1 VTAQTTRPLVRRATG
16 ADLESL
22 GRLGALMVE
31 QHHQF
36 DERRF
41 LAPTPHTVDAY
52 AAFLGTQLDNPAAV
66 VLVAEHDAHVVGYAY
81 AAVEGYDYV
90 SLRGPA
96 ALLHDLIVDP
106 GYRGR
111 GVGEALLHA
120 TFTAL
125 VPHRVPRIVLS
136 SAERN
141 EGAQRF
147 FTRMGFR
154 RTMIEM
160 TRELDGGT

>member
-1 VTAQTTRPLVRRATG
+1 VTAQTTRPLVRRATR

-66 VLVAEHDAHVVGYAY
+66 VLVAEHDAQVVGYAY

-111 GVGEALLHA
+111 GVGEALLGA

>member
-1 VTAQTTRPLVRRATG
+1 MTAQTTRPLVRRATG

-106 GYRGR
+106 AYRGR

>member
-1 VTAQTTRPLVRRATG
+1 MAPIIRRATKR
-16 ADLESL
+16 DLESL

-36 DERRF
+36 DEKRF

-52 AAFLGTQLDNPAAV
+52 AAFLGTQLENPAAV
-66 VLVAEHDAHVVGYAY
+66 LLVVEDAARVVGYAY
-81 AAVEGYDYV
+81 AAIEGYDYV

-106 GYRGR
+106 AFRGR
-111 GVGEALLHA
+111 GAGRALLEA
-120 TFTAL
+120 TLSAL
-125 VPHRVPRIVLS
+125 AAQHVPRVVLS

-141 EGAQRF
+141 EPAQRF
-147 FTRMGFR
+147 FARMGFR
-154 RTMIEM
+154 RTMVEM
-160 TRELDGGT
+160 TRELDGETS

>member
-1 VTAQTTRPLVRRATG
+1 MTEQTTPPLVRRATR
-16 ADLESL
+16 ADLGSL

-31 QHHQF
+31 QHHRF

-41 LAPTPHTVDAY
+41 LAPTPHTVEAY

-66 VLVAEHDAHVVGYAY
+66 VLVAEHDAHVIGYAY
-81 AAVEGYDYV
+81 AAVEGFDYV

-106 GYRGR
+106 AYRGR
-111 GVGEALLHA
+111 GVGEALLDA
-120 TFTAL
+120 TLTSL
-125 VPHRVPRIVLS
+125 IPHRVPRIVLS

-147 FTRMGFR
+147 FARMGFR

>member
-1 VTAQTTRPLVRRATG
+1 MTAQTTRPLVRRATG

-66 VLVAEHDAHVVGYAY
+66 VLVAEHDAQVVGYAY

-106 GYRGR
+106 AYRGR
-111 GVGEALLHA
+111 GVGEALLDA